1 MGTDHRAATKAGK
14 GRNANG
20 SVDVRSIVERK
31 TNDDL
36 RKMMGIES
44 VMDVVKRNRLR
55 WLGHVLRK
63 DESDWVRG
71 VLEMSVVGSRGRGR
85 PRKTWLKVVEEEMR
99 VRR

>member
-1 MGTDHRAATKAGK
+1 M
-14 GRNANG
+14 
-20 SVDVRSIVERK
+20 VRWMCGVSLRERK

-85 PRKTWLKVVEEEMR
+85 PRKTWQRQWKKKCGQGD
-99 VRR
+99 

>member
-1 MGTDHRAATKAGK
+1 M
-14 GRNANG
+14 
-20 SVDVRSIVERK
+20 SIIERK

-36 RKMMGIES
+36 WKMMGIES

-71 VLEMSVVGSRGRGR
+71 VLEMNVEGSRERGK
-85 PRKTWLKVVEEEMR
+85 PRKTELKVVEEERR
-99 VRR
+99 VWRVNKGRCRK